1 MAKETVDAVRQAELN
16 ATQIEK
22 DATVKRDS
30 IILNAQEEAK
40 TIISTLI
47 KEAQNIAE
55 QNSRQVQS
63 QGEEFMKNAE
73 VKAEKEILLLKELT
87 KSKEQETIHLIL
99 SEVI

>member
-22 DATVKRDS
+22 DATVKRDT
-30 IILNAQEEAK
+30 IILNAEEEAK

-47 KEAQNIAE
+47 KEAHNIAE
-55 QNSRQVQS
+55 LNRRQAQS
-63 QGEEFMKNAE
+63 QVEEIMKEAE
-73 VKAEKEILLLKELT
+73 FKAEQEIFLLKELT